1 MKFRTLIA
9 LALLAP
15 LAANA
20 ASLHSGADA
29 AVRVQD
35 DLYRAANGGWMDA
48 SAIPADKAAMYGIDL
63 PGMANSQVRA
73 IVDQLANT
81 QPKPGT
87 VAYQVYAFYSS
98 YMDVAAIDKAGM
110 APLRP
115 VLAGIDAIADAK
127 ALARWLG
134 RAQGRIETP
143 VYLWVLPGFQDP
155 RTGQP
160 LTMQGGLGLPDR
172 DYYLRDDT
180 RFAEARKAY
189 LRYLVTLARAAGE
202 RQPAK
207 AARRVLALEA
217 RLAAAH
223 LPLADTRDP
232 GKYRSMPAPELAAL
246 APGFAWEDF
255 VASAALPAS
264 TSLTVLPQASQAIA
278 QLFAQLPLA
287 DWKLYLKLRSMDS
300 DAAVLPKPLRDARF
314 AFRGTALQ
322 GIQAEAP
329 RWQKGI
335 YELNDAL
342 GEAVGQLYVERHF
355 PPMHKA
361 RMVQLVESLR
371 AAARELVAHATWMT
385 AATRQEALRKL
396 DTLGVKVGYPDQW
409 RDYSGLLL
417 RPGDALGNRHRAA
430 QFAWHQ
436 QVAKAGKPV
445 DRKAWMMTPQTVN
458 AMYDPMLNEI
468 VFPAAHLQAP
478 YFDPDGDAATNYGMA
493 GVLIAHEISHAFDN
507 MGSQFDASGAMRNW
521 WSDADRKAFGAL
533 GDKLATQFNAY
544 QPLPGHAVNGRLTL
558 DENLADLSG
567 LQIAFHAYQQSLGGT
582 PAPVLDGYSGA
593 QRFFLGYAQSRR
605 AKLRDEAMLRQLTAD
620 PHAPPQ
626 YRTNGPAVNV
636 DAFHQAFDTKPGD
649 GMYKSINERIHIW

>member
-1 MKFRTLIA
+1 MTIRTLIA

-35 DLYRAANGGWMDA
+35 DLYRAANGGWMA
-48 SAIPADKAAMYGIDL
+48 ATAIPADKAAVYGIDL

-73 IVDQLANT
+73 IVEQLANT

-87 VAYQVYAFYSS
+87 VAYQVNAFYSS

-115 VLAGIDAIADAK
+115 VLAEIDAIADGN
-127 ALARWLG
+127 ALARWMG
-134 RAQGRIETP
+134 RVQGRIETP

-155 RTGQP
+155 HTSQP
-160 LTMQGGLGLPDR
+160 LAMQGGLGLPDR

-180 RFAEARKAY
+180 HFSKARTAY
-189 LRYLVTLARAAGE
+189 LRYLVALARVAGE

-207 AARRVLALEA
+207 AAQRVLALET

-223 LPLADTRDP
+223 QPLADTRDP
-232 GKYRSMPAPELAAL
+232 GKYRSMPAEQLAAL
-246 APGFAWEDF
+246 APGFAWEEF
-255 VASAALPAS
+255 VASGALPAS
-264 TSLTVLPQASQAIA
+264 TSLTVVPQASQAIA
-278 QLFAQLPLA
+278 QLFAQMPLA
-287 DWKLYLKLRSMDS
+287 DWKLYFKLHSLDS

-322 GIQAEAP
+322 GIRSETP
-329 RWQKGI
+329 RWQKAI
-335 YELNDAL
+335 HELNDAL

-355 PPMHKA
+355 SPRHKTS
-361 RMVQLVESLR
+361 MVQLVENLR
-371 AAARELVAHATWMT
+371 MAARDLVDHATWMT

-430 QFAWHQ
+430 QFAWRQ
-436 QVAKAGKPV
+436 QAAKAGKPV
-445 DRKAWMMTPQTVN
+445 DRKAWMMPPQTVN

-478 YFDPDGDAATNYGMA
+478 YFEPDGDAAVNYGMA

-507 MGSQFDASGAMRNW
+507 MGSQFDAGGAMRNW
-521 WSDADRKAFGAL
+521 WNDADRKAFGIL
-533 GDKLATQFNAY
+533 GDKLAAQFNAY

-567 LQIAFHAYQQSLGGT
+567 LQIAFYAYQQSLGGK
-582 PAPVLDGYSGA
+582 PSPVLDGYSGA
-593 QRFFLGYAQSRR
+593 QRFFLSYAQSRR
-605 AKLRDEAMLRQLTAD
+605 AKLRDEAMIRQLTAD

-636 DAFHQAFDTKPGD
+636 DAFHQAFGTKPGD
-649 GMYKSINERIHIW
+649 GMYKSIDERIHIW